1 MPESRGLTLN
11 RRSQAD
17 REGGKLGGRSQI
29 AEANLISGDGFWCDP
44 EFICHEGFGMHGK
57 MANEDARS
65 RVSAGYQQQNYE
77 TVPWRIDVVDHVRPH
92 TLARLVASNRSSSHP
107 QCQDLAQSSWGWA
120 RDRTSGPRKSG
131 PLQTKFQTAI
141 QVASLMD
148 LRMCSLF
155 AFPIH
160 ACTEKL
166 TNPFKMEPNK
176 QLVVDLL
183 WVKWWIF
190 HACLLRQQD
199 QLRQQ
204 FVRAKALCL
213 GPSLRFVAV
222 WYFMD
227 LMQLRLFIRINPK
240 ARKMQLWNLEHK
252 LKEWFLCFFLN
263 SETFNHWR
271 MKSNIPLRYP
281 SKPKCLNRRM
291 RCREALSLQSRA
303 QPRGIWL
310 NLVVWVR
317 KYSMHAIS

>member
-1 MPESRGLTLN
+1 MPLSYLESRGLTLN

-77 TVPWRIDVVDHVRPH
+77 TVSWRIDVVDHVRPH

-148 LRMCSLF
+148 LRMRSLF

-166 TNPFKMEPNK
+166 TKTLSRWSQTSSWSLTCCGLNGGFFMHVCWGNRTSFVSNSSVPRRCVLAHHYF
-176 QLVVDLL
+176 LL
-183 WVKWWIF
+183 LYDISWI
-190 HACLLRQQD
+190 
-199 QLRQQ
+199 
-204 FVRAKALCL
+204 
-213 GPSLRFVAV
+213 
-222 WYFMD
+222 
-227 LMQLRLFIRINPK
+227 
-240 ARKMQLWNLEHK
+240 
-252 LKEWFLCFFLN
+252 
-263 SETFNHWR
+263 
-271 MKSNIPLRYP
+271 
-281 SKPKCLNRRM
+281 
-291 RCREALSLQSRA
+291 
-303 QPRGIWL
+303 
-310 NLVVWVR
+310 
-317 KYSMHAIS
+317 